1 MLSYQHE
8 FHAGNAADTFK
19 HTALCLIL
27 QSLCAKD
34 KPLTVIDTH
43 AGSGV
48 YSLDDERL
56 VQTGEARGGI
66 EALFA
71 LYSSDPASFP
81 QGLKL
86 YLEVQRSYVENRLYA
101 GSPEIELAFWRR
113 GDTLFF
119 LEKHPKALS
128 SLKETVGSRH
138 AFIRASD
145 SFGELASLVPP
156 LVRRGLVFIDPSYEE
171 ADEWQKVAAAFEGVR
186 RKWNTAVVAVWYP
199 LLVRQEGK
207 AACLVHS
214 LESCCKTGR
223 MPCEF
228 LNSELVTQ
236 QARSLDGTSHLLGSG
251 LFVANPP
258 WHMEQRLEGS
268 RTFLSSFYNGTRV
281 DSR

>member
-27 QSLCAKD
+27 DALCAKD

-56 VQTGEARGGI
+56 VKTGEAAGGI

-71 LYSSDPASFP
+71 LYTKAPTLFP
-81 QGLKL
+81 EGLSL
-86 YLEVQRSYVENRLYA
+86 YLEAQRSYVESRLYA
-101 GSPEIELAFWRR
+101 GSPEIELAFARR

-119 LEKHPKALS
+119 AEKHPQAIS
-128 SLKETVGSRH
+128 SLKEAVGSRR
-138 AFIRASD
+138 AFIREAD
-145 SFGELASLVPP
+145 SFDELRSLVPP

-199 LLVRQEGK
+199 LLARQEGK
-207 AACLVHS
+207 AACLVHT
-214 LESCCKTGR
+214 LESACKTGR

-228 LNSELVTQ
+228 LNSELVTH
-236 QARSLDGTSHLLGSG
+236 QAKSLKGSSHLLGSG

-258 WHMEQRLEGS
+258 WHMGERLEGC
-268 RTFLSSFYNGTRV
+268 RVFLSSFYNGTIAH
-281 DSR
+281 